1 MKTLTLSKS
10 FTLQNGK
17 EITEV
22 TLDFEAL
29 TTADFRQVRRLE
41 ALIID
46 NSPTSVEQ
54 ITSGGTFSNSFRVA
68 SGFLAAVKGTPGL
81 SIDDFLKL
89 PMKDT
94 TRMGLEAAFFWAG
107 VD

>member
-46 NSPTSVEQ
+46 NSPTSVE
-54 ITSGGTFSNSFRVA
+54 
-68 SGFLAAVKGTPGL
+68 
-81 SIDDFLKL
+81 
-89 PMKDT
+89 
-94 TRMGLEAAFFWAG
+94 
-107 VD
+107 

>member
-1 MKTLTLSKS
+1 MQTLTLSKS
-10 FTLQNGK
+10 FTLQDGK

-41 ALIID
+41 AQIID
-46 NSPTSVEQ
+46 NTSSSVEHF
-54 ITSGGTFSNSFRVA
+54 TSGSSLSSSFRVA

-81 SIDDFLKL
+81 MIDDFLKF

-94 TRMGLEAAFFWAG
+94 SKMGTLAAFFWAD

>member
-1 MKTLTLSKS
+1 MANLTLSKP
-10 FTLQNGK
+10 FKLQNGK

-29 TTADFRQVRRLE
+29 TSADFRQVRRLE

-46 NSPTSVEQ
+46 NSPTSIEH
-54 ITSGGTFSNSFRVA
+54 ITSGGALSNSFRVA
-68 SGFLAAVKGTPGL
+68 SGFLAAVKGTPDL
-81 SIDDFLKL
+81 SIDDFLKF

-94 TRMGLEAAFFWAG
+94 TKMGLEAAFFWAG